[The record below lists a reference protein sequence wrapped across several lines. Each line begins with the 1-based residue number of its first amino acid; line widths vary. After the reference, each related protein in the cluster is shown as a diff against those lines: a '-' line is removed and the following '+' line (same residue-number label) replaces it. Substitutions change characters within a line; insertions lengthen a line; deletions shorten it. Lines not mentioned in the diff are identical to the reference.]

1 MNSLLKIGSEMISA
15 RLGRCRPKSDFL
27 SMFLLACLYAGPD
40 AAFAKDIQFTGV
52 LKAQRYEQASDSL
65 VMLIDDD
72 DDASIAFE
80 TVVFGS
86 AADSL
91 VSGSVQVP
99 SGGPSLPLMTEDP
112 RQWGVDQGWD
122 SLLALNT
129 ARPDGT
135 YTVSLTTKN
144 DGVQSVTADLSGGA
158 YPPIPKVTNFTA
170 LQSINS
176 DTDTTVEWNSMG
188 GTNTDFVLCSVYD
201 DQTDETVFE
210 SPGPGQRGALNGLST
225 SVVIP
230 SGRLEAGRI
239 YELELMF
246 VKVVD
251 APPAAYCTVFAG
263 YSRTSELEIATTA
276 PLGES
281 FHADL
286 DETIPANHGW
296 DIARNSLVSFRFTRP
311 MSPSHLSIDWSG
323 TGLVPANFS
332 YEWRDEN
339 RILLCKYSG
348 NLPANTDIN
357 WTLDLTGFWDANNIP
372 LTGTRS
378 GSFHTSPDTPAPSIA
393 DATGCFLIKARG
405 YRQTGTSPEPSG
417 MWGCDADV
425 AMSAYNRVKEPIV
438 LNIVA
443 NSTTSRLWP
452 DEWDPDFYLEATYV
466 DKTHLDS
473 YFPNGDFSFVLPTV
487 TNGDKTVTLS
497 LGATDDYPD
506 PPTASNLAAL
516 QAVNPTTATQISWTA
531 PADWNQDPTEDAT
544 FIEVD
549 IENDQ
554 GHEVFWI
561 SPGEGT
567 TNDNGCVIPAGT
579 LFPGRAYR
587 VWLSFVKVKDIDAT
601 YGWCAAGFR
610 TVTEFTI
617 KTTGTPAMP
626 SVAISRNGTGMSLG
640 LIAAEPYRN
649 YVLETSRDLVRWLP
663 QQSIWMGAT
672 QSTNQWYDNDAQ
684 YLPKRFYRLRDLTE
698 AEMEDGWINPNVDI
712 QGVVYAD
719 GSHTTTVVGAIIG
732 TTLDTQTITTDPDGR
747 FFLETA
753 TNFDNDPAGQTYSVK
768 ITLGAQTKTYGPFT
782 EAHPRN
788 QYYEWSTGGG

>member
-1 MNSLLKIGSEMISA
+1 
-15 RLGRCRPKSDFL
+15 
-27 SMFLLACLYAGPD
+27 
-40 AAFAKDIQFTGV
+40 
-52 LKAQRYEQASDSL
+52 
-65 VMLIDDD
+65 
-72 DDASIAFE
+72 
-80 TVVFGS
+80 
-86 AADSL
+86 
-91 VSGSVQVP
+91 
-99 SGGPSLPLMTEDP
+99 
-112 RQWGVDQGWD
+112 
-122 SLLALNT
+122 
-129 ARPDGT
+129 
-135 YTVSLTTKN
+135 
-144 DGVQSVTADLSGGA
+144 
-158 YPPIPKVTNFTA
+158 
-170 LQSINS
+170 
-176 DTDTTVEWNSMG
+176 
-188 GTNTDFVLCSVYD
+188 
-201 DQTDETVFE
+201 
-210 SPGPGQRGALNGLST
+210 
-225 SVVIP
+225 
-230 SGRLEAGRI
+230 
-239 YELELMF
+239 
-246 VKVVD
+246 
-251 APPAAYCTVFAG
+251 
-263 YSRTSELEIATTA
+263 
-276 PLGES
+276 
-281 FHADL
+281 
-286 DETIPANHGW
+286 
-296 DIARNSLVSFRFTRP
+296 
-311 MSPSHLSIDWSG
+311 
-323 TGLVPANFS
+323 
-332 YEWRDEN
+332 
-339 RILLCKYSG
+339 
-348 NLPANTDIN
+348 
-357 WTLDLTGFWDANNIP
+357 
-372 LTGTRS
+372 
-378 GSFHTSPDTPAPSIA
+378 
-393 DATGCFLIKARG
+393 
-405 YRQTGTSPEPSG
+405 
-417 MWGCDADV
+417 
-425 AMSAYNRVKEPIV
+425 
-438 LNIVA
+438 
-443 NSTTSRLWP
+443 
-452 DEWDPDFYLEATYV
+452 
-466 DKTHLDS
+466 
-473 YFPNGDFSFVLPTV
+473 VLPTV

-506 PPTASNLAAL
+506 PPTVSNLAAL
-516 QAVNPTTATQISWTA
+516 QAVNPTTATEISWTA
-531 PADWNQDPTEDAT
+531 PVDWNQYPTENAT

-601 YGWCAAGFR
+601 YGGCAAGFR